1 MTMLALSTLL
11 LAPIVISCLYWIATS
26 LMMVRFFRDRP
37 REGSGWLP
45 TVSLIKPV
53 CGVEK
58 NLYEN
63 LSTACRQTYPDY
75 EVIFSVQDSNDPAL
89 PLLERI
95 RDENSRVP
103 VRIVVDGASAGP
115 NGRLSNILNATSHAT
130 GQVLV
135 YSDSDMHLE
144 PVYLRTIVAPLAD
157 PCVGVACTLY
167 RAQGANNLFEAL
179 ELLSLN
185 ADFVPAMVFATETG
199 VALACPGASQ
209 AIRRETL
216 TRIGGLAPM
225 AYTLVEDLEL
235 GRAVVAAGLTIAF
248 APHVAV
254 TGVDLPRASVW
265 WRHQVYWEQNTR
277 VANPV
282 GYFFTW
288 LVRGIPFAGL
298 YVLSGGAG
306 GWLVLAVTL
315 AVRLCTTAVTSSL
328 LGDRE
333 GIRRSW
339 LLPLRDTA
347 GLFVWAASFIGRKVH
362 WRGRVFVLSGNGM
375 IEV

>member
-1 MTMLALSTLL
+1 MTLALRTWLL
-11 LAPIVISCLYWIATS
+11 MPVVVSCVYWIATS
-26 LMMVRFFRDRP
+26 VMMARFFRDRP
-37 REGSGWLP
+37 SGSSGWLP

-53 CGVEK
+53 CGIEK

-63 LSTACRQTYPDY
+63 LSTACRQTYPHY

-89 PLLERI
+89 PLLARI
-95 RDENSRVP
+95 RDENSSVP
-103 VRIVVDGASAGP
+103 VRIVVDGARAGP
-115 NGRLSNILNATSHAT
+115 NGRLSNILNATGHAT

-144 PVYLRTIVAPLAD
+144 SAYLNRIVAPLAD
-157 PCVGVACTLY
+157 PRIGVACTLY
-167 RAQGANNLFEAL
+167 RAQGADNLFEAL

-185 ADFVPAMVFATETG
+185 TDFVPAMVFATETG
-199 VALACPGASQ
+199 AALACPGASQ

-216 TRIGGLAPM
+216 THIGGLAPM

-235 GRAVVAAGLTIAF
+235 GRAVVAAGLKVAF
-248 APHVAV
+248 AEHVAV
-254 TGVDLPRASVW
+254 TGVDLPRASDW

-298 YVLSGGAG
+298 YVLTGGAA
-306 GWLVLAVTL
+306 GWLVLAATL
-315 AVRLCTTAVTSSL
+315 AVRLCTTVVTSSL

-347 GLFVWAASFIGRKVH
+347 GLFVWVASFIGRKVH

>member
-1 MTMLALSTLL
+1 VTTLALSTLL
-11 LAPIVISCLYWIATS
+11 LTPVVVSCVYWIATS
-26 LMMVRFFRDRP
+26 VMMARFFRDR
-37 REGSGWLP
+37 RSGGSGWLP

-89 PLLERI
+89 PLLARV
-95 RDENSRVP
+95 RDENASVP

-115 NGRLSNILNATSHAT
+115 NGRLSNILNATGHAT

-135 YSDSDMHLE
+135 YSDSDMYLE
-144 PVYLRTIVAPLAD
+144 PEYLETIVAPLAD
-157 PCVGVACTLY
+157 PGVGVACTLY
-167 RAQGANNLFEAL
+167 RAQGADNLFEAL

-185 ADFVPAMVFATETG
+185 TDFVPAMVFATETG
-199 VALACPGASQ
+199 AALACPGASQ

-298 YVLSGGAG
+298 YVLSGGAA

-339 LLPLRDTA
+339 LLPLRDTV
-347 GLFVWAASFIGRKVH
+347 GLFVWVASFIGRKVH

>member
-1 MTMLALSTLL
+1 
-11 LAPIVISCLYWIATS
+11 
-26 LMMVRFFRDRP
+26 
-37 REGSGWLP
+37 
-45 TVSLIKPV
+45 
-53 CGVEK
+53 
-58 NLYEN
+58 
-63 LSTACRQTYPDY
+63 
-75 EVIFSVQDSNDPAL
+75 
-89 PLLERI
+89 
-95 RDENSRVP
+95 
-103 VRIVVDGASAGP
+103 
-115 NGRLSNILNATSHAT
+115 
-130 GQVLV
+130 
-135 YSDSDMHLE
+135 
-144 PVYLRTIVAPLAD
+144 
-157 PCVGVACTLY
+157 
-167 RAQGANNLFEAL
+167 
-179 ELLSLN
+179 
-185 ADFVPAMVFATETG
+185 
-199 VALACPGASQ
+199 
-209 AIRRETL
+209 
-216 TRIGGLAPM
+216 M

>member
-1 MTMLALSTLL
+1 MTALALSTLL
-11 LAPIVISCLYWIATS
+11 LTPVVVSCVYWIAAS
-26 LMMVRFFRDRP
+26 VMMARFFRDRP
-37 REGSGWLP
+37 SGSSGWLP

-53 CGVEK
+53 CGIEK

-89 PLLERI
+89 PLLARI
-95 RDENSRVP
+95 RDENSSVP

-115 NGRLSNILNATSHAT
+115 NGRLSNILNATGQAT

-144 PVYLRTIVAPLAD
+144 PAYLKTIVAPLAD
-157 PCVGVACTLY
+157 PSVGVACTLY
-167 RAQGANNLFEAL
+167 RAQGADNLFEAL

-185 ADFVPAMVFATETG
+185 TDFVPAMVFATETG
-199 VALACPGASQ
+199 AALACPGASQ

-248 APHVAV
+248 APHVAA
-254 TGVDLPRASVW
+254 TGVDLPGASAW

-306 GWLVLAVTL
+306 AWLVLAVTL
-315 AVRLCTTAVTSSL
+315 AVRLCTTVVTSSL

-347 GLFVWAASFIGRKVH
+347 GLFVWVASFVGRKVH